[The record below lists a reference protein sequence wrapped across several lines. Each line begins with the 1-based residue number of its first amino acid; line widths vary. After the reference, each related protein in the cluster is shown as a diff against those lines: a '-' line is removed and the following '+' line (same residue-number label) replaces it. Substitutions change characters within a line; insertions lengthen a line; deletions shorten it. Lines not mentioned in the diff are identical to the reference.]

1 MNKIHWPGEEDI
13 TKYTSILMKSSFKL
27 SYNLQ
32 KMSLIERVRFF
43 HHEYLDIKQRVGPKL
58 LPTLRRQCLH
68 EVGIIVDDAVKSDG
82 IRKYELWLSL
92 PSEMGLFGNYKTR
105 SLQCGKTRR

>member
-32 KMSLIERVRFF
+32 KMSLIDDK
-43 HHEYLDIKQRVGPKL
+43 YI
-58 LPTLRRQCLH
+58 LPTRNLLSPS
-68 EVGIIVDDAVKSDG
+68 ITIVDYVCTVKEKD
-82 IRKYELWLSL
+82 K
-92 PSEMGLFGNYKTR
+92 
-105 SLQCGKTRR
+105 